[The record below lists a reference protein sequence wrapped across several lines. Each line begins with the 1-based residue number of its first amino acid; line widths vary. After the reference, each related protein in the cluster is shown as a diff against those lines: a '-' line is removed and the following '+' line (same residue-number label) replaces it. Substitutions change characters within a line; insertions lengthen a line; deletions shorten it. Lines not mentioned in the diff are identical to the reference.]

1 MENNMKELNMNDLE
15 LVSSGVNRVP
25 CQKSNSENGGI
36 IGMIVDLIKGLFD

>member
-1 MENNMKELNMNDLE
+1 MENNKKELNLNELE
-15 LVSSGVNRVP
+15 NTTGGVNRVP

>member
-1 MENNMKELNMNDLE
+1 MNTNTMELNPNEMENTTG
-15 LVSSGVNRVP
+15 GVNRVP